1 MICTCEIVK
10 ILIKKITQII
20 LLKVAEK
27 ITLKQ
32 SLFIKLSQDLAKL
45 EGKETFASFAFS
57 HNMHANPSMVPS
69 LRVKG
74 EEIQST
80 NQGGIPFLF
89 NSRFP
94 FLSPR

>member
-1 MICTCEIVK
+1 M
-10 ILIKKITQII
+10 
-20 LLKVAEK
+20 KVAEK

-57 HNMHANPSMVPS
+57 HNMLANPSMVPS

-74 EEIQST
+74 EEIQNTFSIL
-80 NQGGIPFLF
+80 GSLSSPPAKHSLILRL
-89 NSRFP
+89 NSCP
-94 FLSPR
+94 CDNLK